1 MKRREAFSLIPLTIA
16 GTAGMIDTA
25 LSQDLRHDTPMV
37 DEYHKQPVHHGSL
50 SPEPLAIRYTKKVRD
65 MLLWIRETQSENL
78 LEASYAIARTVKN
91 GDQCWCSWD
100 MGHSTKFDIF
110 PGRNGVPEI
119 FIMGYDT
126 KKTKKGDLFLA
137 SIWGGPHDDLVNKA
151 ISVIGGPAPWGGDAK
166 GYEPMREDIEKR
178 KMRPYSHIWIETNIT
193 RLGAVNNIPGSFA
206 PFGPVSGIIGIVT
219 YWMML
224 ADACRIL
231 ARDGKSL
238 PVRGDEP
245 KLSGENIPWVNL
257 HDPLMD
263 DYFDQIMLQIEM
275 IEAEMGNIRRI
286 AEMAVDSVLD
296 GGKVWC
302 YSRHWDSLAAEGH
315 IRRGGLFLTRGLYE
329 KDGEPT
335 TVSSKDRF
343 DGSSKDLVIMG
354 IWKPD
359 DEIDLKNLDIFR
371 RSGMKVVSIGPM
383 LRNIKIPEGRTVPK
397 ETDVH
402 VGRMCDTYGM
412 YAVPGFER
420 KICPTSGALI
430 MQIFWTTCA
439 EIAEQIIRRT
449 GNVPSIGYNGALLAC
464 RLQESYTLMQYK
476 ERGY

>member
-1 MKRREAFSLIPLTIA
+1 MKRRETFRLIPLSIA
-16 GTAGMIDTA
+16 GVASSAKKSFARGI
-25 LSQDLRHDTPMV
+25 P
-37 DEYHKQPVHHGSL
+37 SL
-50 SPEPLAIRYTKKVRD
+50 NYMPGYPESFAVRYNKKVKE
-65 MLLWIRETQSENL
+65 MLAWIRETQSENL

-91 GDQCWCSWD
+91 GGRCWCSWD
-100 MGHSTKFDIF
+100 MGHSTKFDMF

-119 FIMGYDT
+119 FSMGYDT
-126 KKTKKGDLFLA
+126 EKTKKGDLFLA
-137 SIWGGPHDDLVNKA
+137 SIWGGPHDDLVKKE
-151 ISVIGGPAPWGGDAK
+151 IFVIGGPTPWGGDAK
-166 GYEPMREDIEKR
+166 GYEPMREVIEKR
-178 KMRPYSHIWIETNIT
+178 KIRPYSHIWIETNIT
-193 RLGAVNNIPGSFA
+193 RLGAVMDIPGSLA

-219 YWMML
+219 YGMML

-231 ARDGKSL
+231 ARDGKTL

-245 KLSGENIPWVNL
+245 ELSGKNIQWVDL

-263 DYFDQIMLQIEM
+263 DYFEQTMSQIEM
-275 IEAEMGNIRRI
+275 IVAEMGNIRRI
-286 AEMAVDSVLD
+286 AEMAVDSMLD

-302 YSRHWDSLAAEGH
+302 YSRYRDSLAVEGH
-315 IRRGGLFLTRGLYE
+315 IRRGGLFFTRGLYE
-329 KDGEPT
+329 KDGEPA

-371 RSGMKVVSIGPM
+371 KSGMKVVSIGPM
-383 LRNIKIPEGRTVPK
+383 TRDIKIPEGRTVPE

-420 KICPTSGALI
+420 KVCPTSGALI

-439 EIAEQIIRRT
+439 EIVEQIIRRT
-449 GNVPSIGYNGALLAC
+449 GNVPCIGLNGALLAC
-464 RLQESYTLMQYK
+464 RKQESYMLMQYK